1 MGSLSSGLPIRCS
14 IWVRP
19 AGSGPSAAI
28 IIFMSDQSTSAE
40 HYICIHGHFYQP
52 PRENPWPE
60 TVETEDS
67 AAPYHDWNER
77 ITAECYAPNGASRI
91 VNGDNQIIRIMNNY
105 SRISFNFGPTLLSWL
120 EENAPRTYRM
130 IRDADRQSMQRYDG
144 HGSALAQVYNHVIM
158 PLANTRDRTTQIRWG
173 IADFEHRFGR
183 KPEGMWLSETAVDFE
198 TLDLLAQNGV
208 LFTILAP
215 HQCARVRERP
225 ETTLQPLLDHM
236 DAGARW
242 IETPNASVHPNHPYL
257 VNLNDG
263 RSIIVF
269 FYNGPISRSIAF
281 EGVLNNGETF
291 SWAPAHGFDPS
302 DPHAQIVHVATDGES
317 YGHHHRHGEM
327 ALSYALRFIEDKKL
341 GKLTNYGEFL
351 AKFPPTWEAEI
362 VENTSWSC
370 AHGVERWRSDCG
382 CNGGRQGWN
391 QRWRAPLRGAPVW
404 VPHPGRPPGGNQRWR
419 APLRAALDWL
429 RDLVAPLSET
439 TARGLLKDVWVARD
453 AYISVILAAG
463 TSGADEAKEKFFAE
477 HAERTLSAGERTL
490 VLKLMEMQRHTQLM
504 YTSCGWFFDDI
515 SGIETVQII
524 AYAARALRLAAD
536 IFNLNRA
543 LLEWQFTDRLRLAK
557 SNAPQWKDGG
567 DIYRRL
573 VKPMEVSLEQVGAH
587 YAISSMFTSYP
598 EDTVL
603 FCYTVRRLDY
613 ENVTSGRSRLA
624 IGRCLITSNL
634 PEEAEEIS
642 FAALHFGDHNVTAA
656 VERST
661 PQDLAAFAELKHKCS
676 TAVTQANLPEVVRLI
691 DSFFGGS
698 PYSLA
703 SLFKDDQRRILR
715 LILNSTL
722 GEVEDSLV
730 KIYEEHASLLHFL
743 NASGLPKPP
752 ALTMAAGFAIN
763 AGLRRALEEDPID
776 LARVR
781 SLISLAKSDGVVLES
796 HSLRYLTDQ
805 HMKRAMV
812 ELHSRP
818 LESARLDHAL
828 TLARTLRE
836 LPFELNLWQAQNIWY
851 DTLTKSNRFLLGL
864 EASAAEQWK
873 ENFLDLGR
881 RLSIA
886 VEQLVVEESSLP
898 GTALSAS
905 AEPALP

>member
-1 MGSLSSGLPIRCS
+1 
-14 IWVRP
+14 
-19 AGSGPSAAI
+19 
-28 IIFMSDQSTSAE
+28 MSDQSTPAE
-40 HYICIHGHFYQP
+40 RYICVHGHFYQP
-52 PRENPWPE
+52 PRENPWLE

-91 VNGDNQIIRIMNNY
+91 VNGENQIIRIMNNY

-130 IRDADRQSMQRYDG
+130 IRDADRQSLLRYDG

-158 PLANTRDRTTQIRWG
+158 PLANTRDRVTQIRWG
-173 IADFEHRFGR
+173 IADFQHRFGR
-183 KPEGMWLSETAVDFE
+183 PPEGMWLSETAVDTE
-198 TLDLLAQNGV
+198 TLDLLAQNGI

-215 HQCARVRERP
+215 HQCARVRERA
-225 ETTLQPLLDHM
+225 ESTLQPVLPRLDG
-236 DAGARW
+236 AGARW
-242 IETPNASVHPNHPYL
+242 IETPNASANPNHPYL
-257 VNLNDG
+257 VRLKDG
-263 RSIIVF
+263 RSITVF
-269 FYNGPISRSIAF
+269 FYNGPVSRAIAF

-291 SWAPAHGFDPS
+291 AWRLARGFDPS
-302 DPHAQIVHVATDGES
+302 VSEPQIVHVATDGES

-341 GKLTNYGEFL
+341 AKLINYGQFL
-351 AKFPPTWEAEI
+351 AQFPPTWEAEI
-362 VENTSWSC
+362 VEDTSWSC
-370 AHGVERWRSDCG
+370 AHGIERWRSDCG

-391 QRWRAPLRGAPVW
+391 QRWRAPMRE
-404 VPHPGRPPGGNQRWR
+404 
-419 APLRAALDWL
+419 ALNWL
-429 RDLVAPLSET
+429 RDTVTPLTEN
-439 TARGLLKDVWVARD
+439 TAQGLLKDVWSARD
-453 AYISVILAAG
+453 AYISVILAAK
-463 TSGADEAKEKFFAE
+463 TPAADEAIDQFFAAQARRALTAE
-477 HAERTLSAGERTL
+477 ERTLI
-490 VLKLMEMQRHTQLM
+490 LKLMEMQRHTQLM

-536 IFNLNRA
+536 IFGLNCA
-543 LLEWQFTDRLRLAK
+543 LLEWQFVERLRQAK
-557 SNAPQWKDGG
+557 SNCPPWKDGG

-573 VKPMEVSLEQVGAH
+573 VKPMEVNLEQVAAH
-587 YAISSMFTSYP
+587 YAISSVFSSYP
-598 EDTVL
+598 EETVL
-603 FCYTVRRLDY
+603 FCYTIRRLDN
-613 ENVTSGRSRLA
+613 ENVNSGRARLA
-624 IGRCLITSNL
+624 IGRCRITSNL
-634 PEEAEEIS
+634 TEEMEEIS

-661 PQDLAAFAELKHKCS
+661 PQDLSAFNDLKQKCS
-676 TAVTQANLPEVVRLI
+676 AAVTQANLPEVVRLI

-715 LILNSTL
+715 FILNATL
-722 GEVEDSLV
+722 SEVEDSLV

-763 AGLRRALEEDPID
+763 AGLRRALEDEPID

-781 SLISLAKSDGVVLES
+781 SLISLAKSDGVVLET
-796 HSLRYLTDQ
+796 HALRYLTDQ

-812 ELHSRP
+812 QLHAKA
-818 LESARLDHAL
+818 LEPGGLDHAL

-851 DTLTKSNRFLLGL
+851 DTLTKSSRFLLVL
-864 EASAAEQWK
+864 DSSAAEAWRA
-873 ENFLDLGR
+873 NFLELGR
-881 RLSIA
+881 QLSIA
-886 VEQLVVEESSLP
+886 VEQLVVEEGSLVAR
-898 GTALSAS
+898 GMNASQETA
-905 AEPALP
+905 PLPLKAMAP

>member
-1 MGSLSSGLPIRCS
+1 
-14 IWVRP
+14 
-19 AGSGPSAAI
+19 
-28 IIFMSDQSTSAE
+28 MSDQQNPAE
-40 HYICIHGHFYQP
+40 HYICVHGHFYQP
-52 PRENPWPE
+52 PRENPWLE

-198 TLDLLAQNGV
+198 TLDLLAQNGI

-215 HQCARVRERP
+215 HQCARVRERA
-225 ETTLQPLLDHM
+225 ETTLQPVLDHM
-236 DAGARW
+236 DGARW
-242 IETPNASVHPNHPYL
+242 IQTPNASVHPNHPYL

-269 FYNGPISRSIAF
+269 FYNGPLSRSIAF

-291 SWAPAHGFDPS
+291 AWRLGHGFDPS
-302 DPHAQIVHVATDGES
+302 DSHPQMVHVATDGES

-341 GKLTNYGEFL
+341 ARLINYGQF
-351 AKFPPTWEAEI
+351 AAQFPPRWEAEI
-362 VENTSWSC
+362 VDDTSWSC
-370 AHGVERWRSDCG
+370 AHGIERWRSDCG

-391 QRWRAPLRGAPVW
+391 QRWRAPLR
-404 VPHPGRPPGGNQRWR
+404 
-419 APLRAALDWL
+419 AALDWL
-429 RDLVAPLSET
+429 RDTITPLSES
-439 TARGLLKDVWVARD
+439 TASGLLKDVWAARD

-463 TSGADEAKEKFFAE
+463 TPGAEEAINQFVAA
-477 HAERTLSAGERTL
+477 HAVRKLSQEERTLI
-490 VLKLMEMQRHTQLM
+490 LKMMEMQRHAQLM

-515 SGIETVQII
+515 SGIETVQVM

-536 IFNLNRA
+536 IFGLNSA
-543 LLEWQFTDRLRLAK
+543 LLEWQFVERLRQAK
-557 SNAPQWKDGG
+557 CNSPQWKDGG
-567 DIYRRL
+567 DIYKRL
-573 VKPMEVSLEQVGAH
+573 VKPMEVSLEQVAAH
-587 YAISSMFTSYP
+587 YAISSVFGNYHD
-598 EDTVL
+598 ETVL
-603 FCYTVRRLDY
+603 FCYTIRRLDY
-613 ENVTSGRSRLA
+613 ENVTSGRAKLA
-624 IGRCLITSNL
+624 IGRCRITSNMT
-634 PEEAEEIS
+634 EEMEEVS

-661 PQDLAAFAELKHKCS
+661 PQDLSAFDDLKQKC
-676 TAVTQANLPEVVRLI
+676 TAAVTQANLPEVVRLI

-715 LILNSTL
+715 FILNATL
-722 GEVEDSLV
+722 REVEDSLV

-763 AGLRRALEEDPID
+763 AGLRRALEEEPID

-781 SLISLAKSDGVVLES
+781 SLISLAKSDGVVLEA

-805 HMKRAMV
+805 HMKRSMV
-812 ELHSRP
+812 LLQAKP
-818 LESARLDHAL
+818 LEADNLDHAL

-851 DTLTKSNRFLLGL
+851 DTLTKSTRFLLAL
-864 EASAAEQWK
+864 DAPAAVHWRA
-873 ENFLDLGR
+873 NFLELGR
-881 RLSIA
+881 QLSIA
-886 VEQLVVEESSLP
+886 VEQLVVEEGSLYDR
-898 GTALSAS
+898 LSAS
-905 AEPALP
+905 AQIPRVTLVT

>member
-1 MGSLSSGLPIRCS
+1 
-14 IWVRP
+14 
-19 AGSGPSAAI
+19 
-28 IIFMSDQSTSAE
+28 MSDHSAGAE
-40 HYICIHGHFYQP
+40 RYICIHGHFYQP
-52 PRENPWPE
+52 PRENPWLE

-91 VNGDNQIIRIMNNY
+91 VNGENQIIRIMNNY

-130 IRDADRQSMQRYDG
+130 IRDADRQSLLRFDG
-144 HGSALAQVYNHVIM
+144 HGSAMAQVYNHVIM
-158 PLANTRDRTTQIRWG
+158 PLTNTRDRITQIRWG
-173 IADFEHRFGR
+173 IADFQHRFGR
-183 KPEGMWLSETAVDFE
+183 PPEGMWLAETAVDSE
-198 TLDLLAQNGV
+198 TLDLLAQNGI
-208 LFTILAP
+208 LFTVLAP
-215 HQCARVRERP
+215 HQCARVQELP
-225 ETTLQPLLDHM
+225 KNPKLDPLDGTIPP
-236 DAGARW
+236 AVQW
-242 IETPNASVHPNHPYL
+242 IETPNASVNPNHPYL
-257 VNLNDG
+257 VRLKEG
-263 RSIIVF
+263 RTIAVF
-269 FYNGPISRSIAF
+269 FYNGPTSRAIAF

-291 SWAPAHGFDPS
+291 AWRLARGLDGSNPEP
-302 DPHAQIVHVATDGES
+302 QMVHVATDGES

-327 ALSYALRFIEDKKL
+327 ALSYALRFIEDRRL
-341 GKLTNYGEFL
+341 ARLINYGQFL
-351 AKFPPTWEAEI
+351 ALFPPTWEAEI
-362 VENTSWSC
+362 VEDTSWSC
-370 AHGVERWRSDCG
+370 AHGIERWRSDCG
-382 CNGGRQGWN
+382 CNGGRQGW
-391 QRWRAPLRGAPVW
+391 
-404 VPHPGRPPGGNQRWR
+404 NQRWR

-463 TSGADEAKEKFFAE
+463 TSGAEEAIDQFFAE
-477 HAERTLSAGERTL
+477 HAERVLTAEERTL
-490 VLKLMEMQRHTQLM
+490 ILKLMEMQRHTQLM

-515 SGIETVQII
+515 SGIETVQVI

-536 IFNLNRA
+536 IFELNRA
-543 LLEWQFTDRLRLAK
+543 LIEWQFVDRLRLAK
-557 SNAPQWKDGG
+557 SNASQWKDGG

-573 VKPMEVSLEQVGAH
+573 VKPMEVSLEQVAAH
-587 YAISSMFTSYP
+587 YAISSVFTSYP
-598 EDTVL
+598 DDAVL

-624 IGRCLITSNL
+624 IGRCRITSNL
-634 PEEAEEIS
+634 TEETEEVS

-661 PQDLAAFAELKHKCS
+661 PQDLAAFAELKYKCS
-676 TAVTQANLPEVVRLI
+676 AAVTQANLPEVVRLI

-703 SLFKDDQRRILR
+703 SLFRDDQRRILR
-715 LILNSTL
+715 FILNATL
-722 GEVEDSLV
+722 SEVEESLV

-743 NASGLPKPP
+743 NASGMPKPP

-781 SLISLAKSDGVVLES
+781 SLISLAKSDGVTLES

-812 ELHSRP
+812 DLHARP
-818 LESARLDHAL
+818 LETSRLDHAL
-828 TLARTLRE
+828 VMARTLRE

-851 DTLTKSNRFLLGL
+851 DTLAKSHRFLLSL
-864 EASAAEQWK
+864 QPPAAELWR
-873 ENFLDLGR
+873 ENFLELGR
-881 RLSIA
+881 QLSIA
-886 VEQLVVEESSLP
+886 VEQLVVEEGSLA
-898 GTALSAS
+898 GTGLPAS
-905 AEPALP
+905 KEPALH

>member
-1 MGSLSSGLPIRCS
+1 MPDKASG
-14 IWVRP
+14 
-19 AGSGPSAAI
+19 
-28 IIFMSDQSTSAE
+28 AE

-52 PRENPWPE
+52 PRENPWLE

-67 AAPYHDWNER
+67 ASPYHDWNDR

-91 VNGDNQIIRIMNNY
+91 LNGENQIIRIMNNY

-130 IRDADRQSMQRYDG
+130 IRDADRQSMAHFDG
-144 HGSALAQVYNHVIM
+144 HGSAMAQVYNHVIM
-158 PLANTRDRTTQIRWG
+158 PLASTRDRITQIRWG
-173 IADFEHRFGR
+173 IADFQHRFGR
-183 KPEGMWLSETAVDFE
+183 PPEGMWLAETAVDNE
-198 TLDLLAQNGV
+198 TLELLAQNGI
-208 LFTILAP
+208 LFTVLAP
-215 HQCARVRERP
+215 HQCARVQEVDKNP
-225 ETTLQPLLDHM
+225 LFDLLDGDLPAVNH
-236 DAGARW
+236 W
-242 IETPNASVHPNHPYL
+242 IETPHASVNPNHPYL
-257 VNLNDG
+257 VRLKEG
-263 RSIIVF
+263 RTIAVF
-269 FYNGPISRSIAF
+269 FYNGPISRAIAF
-281 EGVLNNGETF
+281 EGMLFNGENF
-291 SWAPAHGFDPS
+291 AWRLARGLDGSNPEP
-302 DPHAQIVHVATDGES
+302 QMVHVATDGES

-327 ALSYALRFIEDKKL
+327 ALAYALRFIEDKRL
-341 GKLTNYGEFL
+341 ARLSNYGQFL
-351 AKFPPTWEAEI
+351 AMFPPTWEAEI
-362 VENTSWSC
+362 VEDTSWSC

-391 QRWRAPLRGAPVW
+391 QRWRAPLR
-404 VPHPGRPPGGNQRWR
+404 
-419 APLRAALDWL
+419 AALDWL
-429 RDLVAPLSET
+429 RDLVAPLSES
-439 TARGLLKDVWVARD
+439 TAEGLLKDVWDARD

-463 TSGADEAKEKFFAE
+463 TSRAEEAKEQFFAE
-477 HAERTLSAGERTL
+477 HAERTLSGEERTL

-613 ENVTSGRSRLA
+613 EKVTSGRSRLA

-634 PEEAEEIS
+634 TEEAEEIS

-661 PQDLAAFAELKHKCS
+661 PQDLSAFAELKHKCS
-676 TAVTQANLPEVVRLI
+676 AAVTQANLPEVVRLI
-691 DSFFGGS
+691 DGFFGGS

-703 SLFKDDQRRILR
+703 SLFRDDQRRILG

-763 AGLRRALEEDPID
+763 AGLRRTLEEDPID

-818 LESARLDHAL
+818 LETARLDHAL
-828 TLARTLRE
+828 LLARTLRE

-851 DTLTKSNRFLLGL
+851 DTLTKSKRFLLGL
-864 EASAAEQWK
+864 EGSAAEQWK
-873 ENFLDLGR
+873 ETFLDLGR

-898 GTALSAS
+898 GAALSAS
-905 AEPALP
+905 VEPALP